1 MNAKNVGLKVPEP
14 KAACKDRHCPFH
26 GSLKVRG
33 RTFTGK
39 VIKSGMHKTVTVEWP
54 RLFYIPKYERFEKR
68 RTRMKAHN
76 PECLKAQ
83 VGDEVKI
90 MESRPIS
97 KTKNFVIIEVI
108 KNESDTG

>member
-1 MNAKNVGLKVPEP
+1 MKQKEIGLKVPMP
-14 KAACKDRHCPFH
+14 KEDCKDRHCPFH
-26 GSLKVRG
+26 GDLKVRG
-33 RTFTGK
+33 RIFTGK
-39 VIKSGMHKTVTVEWP
+39 VVKSGMHKTVTVEWP
-54 RLFYIPKYERFEKR
+54 RLFFIPKYERFEKR

-97 KTKNFVIIEVI
+97 KTKNFVVIEVM
-108 KNESDTG
+108 KHESSTS